1 MERGGDVIPKIVK
14 VVDDQDHPRGTR
26 SFAFPIHC
34 PECGGKVVR
43 AEGEADHRC
52 VNAKCP
58 AKLRESLLHFASRN
72 VMNIEGMGE
81 SLVNQLA
88 DHQMVKDAADIY
100 SLSEEK
106 LLSLERIG
114 KKSAQN
120 LLREIDNSRQL
131 PLQRPLSVLFAG
143 GLLLAVVFF
152 VAQSPN
158 AITGGHGSFNAEL
171 AHGNVQAF
179 GHQLFTAFFF
189 PFELT
194 APLLI
199 VAMIGAVAVGRRRP
213 GNDA

>member
-1 MERGGDVIPKIVK
+1 VSPVESVVFWAASIIAVIGGLGVISG
-14 VVDDQDHPRGTR
+14 RT
-26 SFAFPIHC
+26 PIHS
-34 PECGGKVVR
+34 
-43 AEGEADHRC
+43 A
-52 VNAKCP
+52 
-58 AKLRESLLHFASRN
+58 LSLILTLS
-72 VMNIEGMGE
+72 
-81 SLVNQLA
+81 QLA
-88 DHQMVKDAADIY
+88 VLYLLLNAQFIAAAQVLIYAGAVMVLFLFVITLLGVQSY
-100 SLSEEK
+100 SLM
-106 LLSLERIG
+106 G
-114 KKSAQN
+114 
-120 LLREIDNSRQL
+120 RQL

-158 AITGGHGSFNAEL
+158 AITGGHGSFNAQL

-213 GNDA
+213 GSDA